1 MRGQAPFVMGMEEN
15 RENNIGLFGRLPI
28 FTSIEGFDPEDPQGI
43 VDEVNEALVVH
54 VQNLLA
60 MEYLYWYRRGVTP
73 IYARTKE
80 VRPEINNKI
89 SENHAG
95 EIVDFKNGYFLT
107 QSVAYTSRK
116 EDEEITEKVNILNE
130 YLYRSGKQQ
139 VDNEL
144 VDWFHTVGKAD
155 LFVQSNDD
163 EEAPFIAYALD
174 PRSAFVVK
182 SMSPGNE
189 PVYAV
194 HSVVRGEELILDVWD
209 RFNVYTLKGT
219 VTGTLTTPTPN
230 YTCTAVEV
238 IDRKPNP
245 LGEIPIIEYHYNS
258 VGMSAFES
266 VIPLLD
272 AMNELMSDRLDG
284 VDQFIQSLLVFYNCT
299 LEDDEGN
306 EITPKYVR
314 ESGALFLKSVG
325 ENRADLKEISSQ
337 LDQTQTQV
345 LVDHIYKQIC
355 IICGMPMVQSQG
367 VASLTGAAVEMRN
380 GWATAETM
388 ARNTE
393 DLFRKSNK
401 FFDRIITKILR
412 EKNLLDIRLADI
424 ELNFIRNDMYG
435 VQSKA
440 QALQTLLTAGLHPTI
455 ALAKSGISSDPVAD
469 FENSKGYMRMRWG
482 DPDAPIA
489 QPETEIT
496 ESDNYTGGLLGGGV
510 VG

>member
-1 MRGQAPFVMGMEEN
+1 MSDELNEKNEP
-15 RENNIGLFGRLPI
+15 IGLFGRLPI
-28 FTSIEGFDPEDPQGI
+28 FTSIEGFDPDDTGSI
-43 VDEVNEALVVH
+43 IAEVNSAMSIH
-54 VQNLLA
+54 VQNLIA
-60 MEYLYWYRRGVTP
+60 MDYLYWYRRGVTP

-107 QSVAYTSRK
+107 QPAYYTSRK
-116 EDEEITEKVNILNE
+116 EDETVTDKVNQLNE
-130 YLYRSGKQQ
+130 FLYRSGKQT

-155 LFVQSNDD
+155 CFVKVNDD
-163 EEAPFIAYALD
+163 PDVPFLAYAID
-174 PRSAFVVK
+174 PRSAFVVR

-189 PVYAV
+189 PVFAV
-194 HSVVRGEELILDVWD
+194 HSVVRDRELLLDVWD
-209 RFNVYTLKGT
+209 KKNVYRLRGT
-219 VTGTLTTPTPN
+219 VTGTLATPVPD
-230 YTCTAVEV
+230 YVATASEV
-238 IDRKPNP
+238 IAKEPNP
-245 LGEIPIIEYHYNS
+245 LGEIPIIEYQYNS

-272 AMNELMSDRLDG
+272 ALNELMSDRLDG

-337 LDQTQTQV
+337 LDQSQTQV
-345 LVDHIYKQIC
+345 LVDHIYQQIC

-380 GWATAETM
+380 GWAAAETM

-393 DLFRKSNK
+393 DLFKKSNR
-401 FFDRIITKILR
+401 FFDRIILKVLR
-412 EKNLLDIRLADI
+412 EKNLLDVNPSDV

-440 QALQTLLTAGLHPTI
+440 QALNTLIQSGLHPTI

-469 FENSKGYMRMRWG
+469 YENSKEYMRLRWG
-482 DPDAPIA
+482 DPNAPA
-489 QPETEIT
+489 KQPKEEIV
-496 ESDNYTGGLLGGGV
+496 ESDNFTGGVMGGDEV
-510 VG
+510 

>member
-1 MRGQAPFVMGMEEN
+1 MDEI
-15 RENNIGLFGRLPI
+15 RENTSRSIGLSGRLPI
-28 FTSIEGFDPEDPQGI
+28 FTSIEGFDPGDLQSI
-43 VDEVNEALVVH
+43 VDEVNEAMSIH
-54 VQNLLA
+54 IQNLIA
-60 MEYLYWYRRGVTP
+60 MDYLYWYRRGVTP

-107 QSVAYTSRK
+107 QPAFYTARK
-116 EDEEITEKVNILNE
+116 DDEEVTEKVNRLNE
-130 YLYRSGKQQ
+130 YLYRSGKQT

-155 LFVQSNDD
+155 CFVRANDD
-163 EEAPFIAYALD
+163 EEAPLLAYALD
-174 PRSAFVVK
+174 PRSTFVAR
-182 SMSPGNE
+182 SMQPGNE

-194 HSVVRGEELILDVWD
+194 HSVVRGDELYLDVWD
-209 RFNVYTLKGT
+209 KNNLYRLVGT
-219 VTGTLTTPTPN
+219 TVGKLATPTPN
-230 YTCTAVEV
+230 YEATATNVVSVE
-238 IDRKPNP
+238 PNP
-245 LGEIPIIEYHYNS
+245 LGEIPIIEYQYNS
-258 VGMSAFES
+258 VGMSAFEA

-272 AMNELMSDRLDG
+272 ALNELMSDRLDG

-299 LEDDEGN
+299 LEDDDGN

-337 LDQTQTQV
+337 LDQSQTQV

-393 DLFRKSNK
+393 DLFKKSNK
-401 FFDRIITKILR
+401 YFDRIITKILR

-440 QALQTLLTAGLHPTI
+440 QALQTLITAGLHPTI

-469 FENSKGYMRMRWG
+469 FENSKAYMKLRWG
-482 DPDAPIA
+482 DPDAPSTD
-489 QPETEIT
+489 PKTEIV
-496 ESDNYTGGLLGGGV
+496 ESDNYTGGGL